1 MYGEDKRGWE
11 KEGRGNMYET
21 NSANKRRG
29 GEPLKGKG
37 SRGMRTSSEA

>member
-1 MYGEDKRGWE
+1 MEKISADGRRRG
-11 KEGRGNMYET
+11 GDYMYET